1 MDTHFLLFKGGEN
14 AADPG
19 QTTALPDQTCLR
31 FQRPRVK
38 DKSK

>member
-19 QTTALPDQTCLR
+19 RTTALRAFAILGR
-31 FQRPRVK
+31 
-38 DKSK
+38 